1 MKLLIKDYLSG
12 LKEREELEVL
22 LSELLSHMGLNVF
35 SRPGRGTKQHGV
47 DVAAVGKLP
56 GEDEEKVYLLSIKA
70 GNLTR
75 ATWDGESAQSLRRSL
90 NEIIDAYIPTRL
102 PTEHKNKKIII
113 CPCFG
118 GEVNREVLG
127 EAYEGYKQ
135 QAKSKTPNIE
145 FEDWDGDKI
154 AGLIVEHFL
163 NENLLPKEFQTN
175 FRKSLAFV
183 DDSEISY
190 KHYHLLVSE
199 LFSTVDKTTIDRK
212 KDKWFLNINLICLGS
227 IFKMA
232 EDSDNLKPAYLAAE
246 ISLIYSWQLL
256 KKYESE
262 SKNKKNENL
271 YSLFLQMIYK
281 GIEIFN
287 RFANKVSGF
296 TEHRYGLSLKASAK
310 NYIDVNQSLFELLSF
325 MSRSALL
332 YWIVNDIKSLKEV
345 ANFINIIIQSNPAL
359 KLPVSEYQ
367 TNTIALTLYF
377 FLISSPIDA
386 REYLNSVIMQ
396 LEDSHKFKNYYPI
409 TTNQYSELIQARPKD
424 ESEKAKLNYASY
436 LIPTL
441 ALVAAILNDSEAYSK
456 VQNIAKEYYA
466 GCNFQLW
473 FYDELSDNCLNAG
486 DYHGYALMD
495 LPLGTADITIEKF
508 LEIVL
513 NEMNVNLS
521 TKLSYH
527 LYPMNIMLLIL
538 KLQHFNHPFP
548 TDFFLHTIDLKHC
561 KFIESLATGLPK
573 VH

>member
-12 LKEREELEVL
+12 LKERKELDVL
-22 LSELLSHMGLNVF
+22 LPELLSHIGLNVF
-35 SRPGRGTKQHGV
+35 SKPMIGTRQNGV

-56 GEDEEKVYLLSIKA
+56 NESEEKVYLLSIKA
-70 GNLTR
+70 GDLTR
-75 ATWDGESAQSLRRSL
+75 ATWDGKTEQSLRPSL
-90 NEIIDAYIPTRL
+90 NEILDSYIPPRQ
-102 PTEHKNKKIII
+102 HKDKKIVI

-118 GEVNREVLG
+118 GEVKETVSKLYG
-127 EAYEGYKQ
+127 DYIEKQ
-135 QAKSKTPNIE
+135 ANKHDNIE
-145 FEDWDGDKI
+145 FETWDGDKI
-154 AGLIVEHFL
+154 AGLILEHFL
-163 NENLLPKEFQTN
+163 NERLLPKEFQTN
-175 FRKSLAFV
+175 FRKSLAFI

-190 KHYHLLVSE
+190 KHYHLLISE
-199 LFSTVDKTTIDRK
+199 LFNTLDKTKIDKKTRK
-212 KDKWFLNINLICLGS
+212 KDEWFLNINLICLGS

-256 KKYESE
+256 KKYESK
-262 SKNKKNENL
+262 SRNKKNENL
-271 YSLFLQMIYK
+271 NSLFLQMIYK
-281 GIEIFN
+281 EIEIFN
-287 RFANKVSGF
+287 RFAQKVSGF
-296 TEHRYGLSLKASAK
+296 TEHRYGLSLKASAN

-386 REYLNSVIMQ
+386 REYLNSIIMQ
-396 LEDSHKFKNYYPI
+396 LEDSHNSKNYYPI

-441 ALVAAILNDSEAYSK
+441 ALVAAILNDLEAYSK

-548 TDFFLHTIDLKHC
+548 TDFFLHTIELKHC